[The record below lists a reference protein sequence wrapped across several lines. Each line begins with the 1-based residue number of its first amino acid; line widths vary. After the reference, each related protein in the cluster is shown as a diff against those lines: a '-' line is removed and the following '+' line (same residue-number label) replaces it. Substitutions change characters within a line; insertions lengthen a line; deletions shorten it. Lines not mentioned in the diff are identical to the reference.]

1 MKISWSKRAATNS
14 HAEREKVAFP
24 KKFRIFCEDFF
35 HLALRFFY
43 FLEKLE
49 LLLPAEISYFLKAEW
64 LAGQNRMRPQ
74 NHLEQGL
81 WCFLVFQSA
90 SSYGLQTIL

>member
-1 MKISWSKRAATNS
+1 MV
-14 HAEREKVAFP
+14 EKSRHKLSCRKGKGRFSQEIQ
-24 KKFRIFCEDFF
+24 IFYEDFF

-49 LLLPAEISYFLKAEW
+49 LLLPAEISYSLKAEW

-74 NHLEQGL
+74 NHLEQDL